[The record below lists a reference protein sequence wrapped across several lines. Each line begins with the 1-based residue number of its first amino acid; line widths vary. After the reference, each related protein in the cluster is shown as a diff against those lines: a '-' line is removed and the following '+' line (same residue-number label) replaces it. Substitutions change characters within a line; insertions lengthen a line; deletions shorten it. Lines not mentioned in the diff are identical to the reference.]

1 MSTLTPDRRPPRDH
15 QQTLY
20 AELSAEV
27 KGMGL
32 LTRRP
37 GWYLTRIAV
46 GGVVLL
52 ALVVVHVLLGD
63 TWWQL
68 LLAGVTAVV
77 LTQVA
82 FLGHDAAHRQ
92 VFAGGRANDW
102 TALVVVNLMLGM
114 SYGWWTG
121 KHNRHHGNPNRIGKD
136 PDITSSVIA
145 YTPGAVASR
154 TALGRRLAGR
164 QGWFLFPLMLLEG
177 LALHAHGVRAVF
189 GRRSFARRRVEAALL
204 VARLGGY
211 VTVLLLVLP
220 PGKAAAFLGVQ
231 VALFGLYM
239 GLAFAPNHIGM
250 PVVPADFSLDFLR
263 RQVLMSRN
271 VAGGRG
277 VEVFMGGLNLQIE
290 HHLFPSMPR
299 PHLRRAQ
306 PVVQAFC
313 ERHAVPYSQPSLG
326 QAYARVTRYL
336 NRVGG
341 ARPDLFQ
348 CPLVAQYRPR
358 T

>member
-1 MSTLTPDRRPPRDH
+1 MSTSTLTRRPRDH

-20 AELSAEV
+20 AELSAQI

-32 LTRRP
+32 LRRRP
-37 GWYLTRIAV
+37 GWYVTRIAV
-46 GGVVLL
+46 GGLGLL
-52 ALVVVHVLLGD
+52 GLATAHVLLGD

-68 LLAGVTAVV
+68 LLAGVAAVV
-77 LTQVA
+77 LTQIA

-92 VFAGGRANDW
+92 VFASGRANEW

-121 KHNRHHGNPNRIGKD
+121 KHTRHHGNPNRLGKD
-136 PDITSSVIA
+136 PDIDSTLVAYSPGSVA
-145 YTPGAVASR
+145 AR
-154 TALGRRLAGR
+154 TGLGRWLATK

-177 LALHAHGVRAVF
+177 LALHAHGLTAVF
-189 GRRSFARRRVEAALL
+189 GRRSFSRRWVEAAFL

-211 VTVLLLVLP
+211 VTVLLIVLP

-250 PVVPADFSLDFLR
+250 PIVPKEFSLDFLR

-271 VAGGRG
+271 VRGGRAI
-277 VEVFMGGLNLQIE
+277 EVFMGGLNHQIE

-299 PHLRRAQ
+299 PHLRLAQ

-313 ERHAVPYSQPSLG
+313 ERHGIHYSQPSLG
-326 QAYARVTRYL
+326 VAYVRVSRYL
-336 NRVGG
+336 NRVGMQ
-341 ARPDLFQ
+341 RTDLFE

>member
-1 MSTLTPDRRPPRDH
+1 MSTTSPARPPRDH

-20 AELSAEV
+20 AELSAQV
-27 KGMGL
+27 RGMGL
-32 LTRRP
+32 MHRRP
-37 GWYLTRIAV
+37 GWYLTRIITGA
-46 GGVVLL
+46 VVLL
-52 ALVVVHVLLGD
+52 ALAATHVLLGD

-68 LLAGVTAVV
+68 LLAGGTAVV
-77 LTQVA
+77 LTQLA

-92 VFAGGRANDW
+92 VFASGRANEW

-121 KHNRHHGNPNRIGKD
+121 KHTRHHGNPNRLGKD
-136 PDITSSVIA
+136 PDIASSVVA
-145 YTPGAVASR
+145 YTPGAVAAR
-154 TALGRRLAGR
+154 TGLGSWLAGR

-177 LALHAHGVRAVF
+177 LALHAHGLKAVF
-189 GRRSFARRRVEAALL
+189 GRRNFARRWVEAAFL

-211 VTVLLLVLP
+211 VTVVLLVLP

-250 PVVPADFSLDFLR
+250 PIVPKDFSLDFLR

-271 VAGGRG
+271 VAGGRP
-277 VEVFMGGLNLQIE
+277 VEVFMGGLNHQIE

-306 PVVQAFC
+306 PVVRAFC
-313 ERHAVPYSQPSLG
+313 ERHGVHYSQPSLG
-326 QAYARVTRYL
+326 RAYVQVTRYL
-336 NRVGG
+336 NRVGLQ
-341 ARPDLFQ
+341 RPDLFE